1 MTAQEAG
8 ANLRSGSTRLALLL
22 QWAIVLPT
30 LAGMGISA
38 YLTFVHFSGVPVYCS
53 GAGGCHVVQASEYA
67 TLLGAP
73 VALFGFVLYAAI
85 LGATFAGIRG
95 SGWPADAAPVLIFG
109 MALSGVGY
117 SGYLT
122 WLEVYRIYAIC
133 AWCVTSACLL
143 TAIFLIDS
151 AEMVVSGRWRA
162 EPDEA

>member
-1 MTAQEAG
+1 VTGQQAEAG
-8 ANLRSGSTRLALLL
+8 RRSARLALLL
-22 QWAIVLPT
+22 QWAVVPPT
-30 LAGMGISA
+30 LAGMGVSA

-73 VALFGFVLYAAI
+73 VALLGFVLYAAI
-85 LGATFAGIRG
+85 LGATFVGIRG
-95 SGWPADAAPVLIFG
+95 GGWVADAAPVLIFG

-122 WLEVYRIYAIC
+122 WLEIYRIYAIC

-143 TAIFLIDS
+143 TAILLIDS
-151 AEMVVSGRWRA
+151 AQMAVSGRWRA
-162 EPDEA
+162 EPSGE

>member
-1 MTAQEAG
+1 VTGQEAG
-8 ANLRSGSTRLALLL
+8 PSQRSARARLALLL
-22 QWAIVLPT
+22 QWAVVPPT
-30 LAGMGISA
+30 LAGMGVSA

-53 GAGGCHVVQASEYA
+53 GAGGCHVVQSSEYA

-95 SGWPADAAPVLIFG
+95 SGWLADAAPVLIFG

-122 WLEVYRIYAIC
+122 WLEIYRIYAIC

-143 TAIFLIDS
+143 TAILLIDS
-151 AEMVVSGRWRA
+151 AQMAVSGRWRA
-162 EPDEA
+162 EPADE

>member
-1 MTAQEAG
+1 VTAREAG
-8 ANLRSGSTRLALLL
+8 ANQRSARARLALLL
-22 QWAIVLPT
+22 QWAVVIPA

-95 SGWPADAAPVLIFG
+95 SGWLADAAPVLIFG

-122 WLEVYRIYAIC
+122 WLEIYRIYAIC

-143 TAIFLIDS
+143 TAILLIDS
-151 AEMVVSGRWRA
+151 AQMAVSGRWRT
-162 EPDEA
+162 DLDDV